1 MKLCNKKTMTLVRS
15 VPLPAVHIRHHAHRS
30 FLALTACFFLLFC
43 STAQGGSTSRDTY
56 SENAAKVVV
65 EFSPL
70 DNATF
75 YTISS
80 GDCMIQWI
88 ARNAEPG
95 VIKHRSQCAAPLA
108 QQLPLLT
115 KICAEFF
122 SSDKNTRAFRTLF
135 WGTLEPDQESAS
147 REMSLRLALNAPI
160 PETRFGVFR
169 M

>member
-1 MKLCNKKTMTLVRS
+1 
-15 VPLPAVHIRHHAHRS
+15 
-30 FLALTACFFLLFC
+30 
-43 STAQGGSTSRDTY
+43 
-56 SENAAKVVV
+56 
-65 EFSPL
+65 
-70 DNATF
+70 
-75 YTISS
+75 
-80 GDCMIQWI
+80 MIQWI

-147 REMSLRLALNAPI
+147 REMSLRLALAAYKSPGWDRKRGKPKDGDLNGFVKDLANREMI
-160 PETRFGVFR
+160 YPELKELFGRFQRIIQFSSAEKVRVLEAGKLPFYGQLKER
-169 M
+169 GIKTSDKLPFDCLTWFSIAEK